1 MDLSLQYPQS
11 VYTTVPFVVSE
22 NLVPQLPLPAVILHN
37 VRSRSFWAWSY
48 CELHLDIKAVERLYS
63 PSLLKPVCTNCSDES
78 GLLSH
83 HQTEPQPMAKQL
95 QSGNSHHCCTRA
107 TALACIKLSAVL
119 CHDKMPG
126 LLTVSKILKVTFD

>member
-1 MDLSLQYPQS
+1 MVILMFEIKHLQKCHTRLDLSLQYPQS

-37 VRSRSFWAWSY
+37 VRSRSFWARSC

-78 GLLSH
+78 GLL
-83 HQTEPQPMAKQL
+83 
-95 QSGNSHHCCTRA
+95 G
-107 TALACIKLSAVL
+107 
-119 CHDKMPG
+119 
-126 LLTVSKILKVTFD
+126 ILHSPN